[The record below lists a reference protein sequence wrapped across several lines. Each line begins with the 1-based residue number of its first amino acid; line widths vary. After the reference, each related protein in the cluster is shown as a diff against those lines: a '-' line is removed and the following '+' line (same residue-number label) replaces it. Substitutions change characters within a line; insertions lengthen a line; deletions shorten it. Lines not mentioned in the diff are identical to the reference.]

1 LYSYTMSLTLDG
13 KKIRETRLPTLKA
26 EFLTLP
32 SVPTLAIVQ
41 VGDRADSNS
50 YINQKKIFGEKIGV
64 KTWHLKFT
72 EDVGQEKVIEEI
84 KNLNLDP
91 EIQGIIAQLPLPE
104 GWDKKSV
111 INSIAPEKDVDGL
124 TAVNQEKFYAGDAS
138 AFVPAT
144 ARGVMTM
151 LDFYNI
157 SITGKKAVVVGR
169 SELVGKPIAQL
180 LKMRGAEVE
189 VCHRQTLDVPA
200 VTRTADVLVVAAG
213 NPKMIKVDFVK
224 ERSVVVDV
232 GINKTLD
239 GVLCGDVDFENVKD
253 KVQAISPV
261 PGGVGPLT
269 VLSLFENLLLA
280 SKK

>member
-1 LYSYTMSLTLDG
+1 MSLTLDG